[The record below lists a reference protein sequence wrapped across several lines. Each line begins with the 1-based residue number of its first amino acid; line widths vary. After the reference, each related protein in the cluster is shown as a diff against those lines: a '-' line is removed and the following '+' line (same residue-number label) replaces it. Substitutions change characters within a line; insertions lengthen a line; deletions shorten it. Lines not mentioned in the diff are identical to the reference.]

1 MKKLTTRRILATAVI
16 VMTMS
21 LMALPLIT
29 NAQTNTAENLF
40 DLNSAKG
47 IGLGSNTPLKETI
60 NSIIKVI
67 LGFLGILA
75 VIIILWGGFTWM
87 TAMGDEKKVETAKK
101 LIIAGIIGIIIIL
114 AAYAIAQFVITNI
127 GNATG
132 AGDTGT

>member
-1 MKKLTTRRILATAVI
+1 MKTLRMKRILATLVI

-29 NAQTNTAENLF
+29 NAQNSAENLF
-40 DLNSAKG
+40 DLNSARA
-47 IGLGSNTPLKETI
+47 IGLGNESLKDTI
-60 NSIIKVI
+60 NSIIKVV
-67 LGFLGILA
+67 LGFLGLLA
-75 VIIILWGGFTWM
+75 VIIILWGGFIWM
-87 TAMGDEKKVETAKK
+87 TAMGDEEKTEKAKK

-132 AGDTGT
+132 LPDVRN